1 MVKIE
6 AIIRPSRLHEVKA
19 ALAGLGMGRMTVTDV
34 RGVGHQRGRSLK
46 GRRRDKV
53 LASPR
58 SGLKPAQVRQLDAHP
73 LS

>member
-46 GRRRDKV
+46 GDV
-53 LASPR
+53 ATR
-58 SGLKPAQVRQLDAHP
+58 SWHHPARG
-73 LS
+73 